1 MFEAFEHLNF
11 GFVSDLDIRISNL
24 LTPLKRLASR
34 AYEVR
39 ISRAGGLM
47 RLIKVS
53 PRGNGGPESVKDG
66 WVSWT
71 A

>member
-24 LTPLKRLASR
+24 LTPLKRLAGR

-39 ISRAGGLM
+39 TSRAGGLM
-47 RLIKVS
+47 RLISFCRKMS
-53 PRGNGGPESVKDG
+53 SF
-66 WVSWT
+66 
-71 A
+71 

>member
-24 LTPLKRLASR
+24 LTPLKRFAGR

-39 ISRAGGLM
+39 TSRAGGLM
-47 RLIKVS
+47 RLINFPIPKIS
-53 PRGNGGPESVKDG
+53 SKKM
-66 WVSWT
+66 
-71 A
+71 

>member
-24 LTPLKRLASR
+24 LTPLKRLAGR

-39 ISRAGGLM
+39 TSSAGGLM
-47 RLIKVS
+47 RLIKGFIGMHMNE
-53 PRGNGGPESVKDG
+53 RDLF
-66 WVSWT
+66 
-71 A
+71 